1 MQLKLL
7 KPVLEQHFPGLNI
20 CLGCKDDK
28 AHLLRDSGHVL
39 LLSQIKMERRSYGYI
54 REICFNSQT
63 HPVEDLLVESGIKE
77 LNLDFPRKARTNNLC
92 VIITEGAYPTKPLN
106 PPETERLEQMAINQG
121 FEVRF
126 NVDVF
131 GASLVM
137 GVESVGL
144 FEAAANGVATKLMP
158 TGLGTRL
165 YKLFFSNGE
174 VLHR

>member
-1 MQLKLL
+1 MIGYEQYARIKDNYCLCYFGYSDEYLVQLKLL

-92 VIITEGAYPTKPLN
+92 VIITEGAYV
-106 PPETERLEQMAINQG
+106 I
-121 FEVRF
+121 
-126 NVDVF
+126 
-131 GASLVM
+131 S
-137 GVESVGL
+137 
-144 FEAAANGVATKLMP
+144 
-158 TGLGTRL
+158 
-165 YKLFFSNGE
+165 
-174 VLHR
+174 